1 MKMDK
6 KIDVRCEMQEK
17 TETEVDFFLYGP
29 IFSSKDWWYDDDEYT
44 CPQQVTDLVN
54 SAGGK
59 QINLHINSYGGDV
72 FAGIAI
78 CNQLKNYEGKV
89 VAHID
94 AIAASA
100 ASVIAMGADEI
111 IMPNNAMMMIH
122 NAWTYT
128 AGNANELR
136 AEADRLEKI
145 NTSVRQSYMDKFVG
159 SEEELTQLL
168 DDESYLTAEEC
179 ITLGFANVVEEEN
192 PQQEPAPQLDIK
204 ASILNKYKKQVDPKT
219 TILNKFRKEVK

>member
-6 KIDVRCEMQEK
+6 KINVRCEMNEK
-17 TETEVDFFLYGP
+17 SDTEVDFLLYGP
-29 IFSSKDWWYDDDEYT
+29 IMNSKSWMYDEDEYT
-44 CPQQVTDLVN
+44 CPQQVIDVIN
-54 SAGGK
+54 KANGK
-59 QINLHINSYGGDV
+59 QINMYINSYGGDV

-89 VAHID
+89 IAHID

-111 IMPNNAMMMIH
+111 IMPKNATMMIH

-128 AGNANELR
+128 AGNAKELR

-145 NTSVRQSYMDKFVG
+145 NISVRQSYMDKFVG

-179 ITLGFANVVEEEN
+179 ITLGFANVVEEEQN
-192 PQQEPAPQLDIK
+192 PAPKLNIK
-204 ASILNKYKKQVDPKT
+204 SSILNKYKKHEDPKT
-219 TILNKFRKEVK
+219 NILNKFRKEVK

>member
-6 KIDVRCEMQEK
+6 KINVRCEMNEK
-17 TETEVDFFLYGP
+17 DTEVDFLLYGP
-29 IFSSKDWWYDDDEYT
+29 IMNSKSWMYDEDEYT
-44 CPQQVTDLVN
+44 CPQQVIDVIN
-54 SAGGK
+54 KANGK

-89 VAHID
+89 IAYID

-111 IMPNNAMMMIH
+111 IMPKNATMMIH

-128 AGNANELR
+128 AGNAKELR

-145 NTSVRQSYMDKFVG
+145 NISVRQSYMDKFVG

-179 ITLGFANVVEEEN
+179 ITLGFANVVEEEQN
-192 PQQEPAPQLDIK
+192 PAPQLNIK
-204 ASILNKYKKQVDPKT
+204 ASILNKYKKHEEPKT
-219 TILNKFRKEVK
+219 NILNKFRKEVK

>member
-1 MKMDK
+1 MEMDK
-6 KIDVRCEMQEK
+6 KIDVRCEMNEK
-17 TETEVDFFLYGP
+17 SETEVDFLLYGP
-29 IFSSKDWWYDDDEYT
+29 IMNSKSWMYDEDEYT
-44 CPQQVTDLVN
+44 CPQQVIDLISN
-54 SAGGK
+54 ADGK

-78 CNQLKNYEGKV
+78 CNQLKNYKGKV

-94 AIAASA
+94 SIAASA

-111 IMPNNAMMMIH
+111 IMPNNATMMIH

-128 AGNANELR
+128 AGNAKELR

-145 NTSVRQSYMDKFVG
+145 NISVRQSYMDKFVG
-159 SEEELTQLL
+159 SEKELTQLL

-179 ITLGFANVVEEEN
+179 ITLGFANVVEEEHN
-192 PQQEPAPQLDIK
+192 PAPQLNIK
-204 ASILNKYKKQVDPKT
+204 ASILNKYKKHEDPKT
-219 TILNKFRKEVK
+219 NILNKFRKEVK